1 MELRKINVKDIKAQ
15 WAYTAALPEDENGL
29 TNPYHGVSFEE
40 YRDRVLP
47 AVISYEH
54 PVNMPDWFVPETYY
68 YLWDQDR
75 LVGEFR
81 IRHFLTDALREGAGH
96 IGYSISKEYRGKGY
110 GTEGLRLTLEIAKE
124 TVPEEEIYLRVNKDN
139 IASQKVMIRNGAY
152 RAGEDEEH
160 YFMRVK
166 KDTAKHIL
174 LINDDYLGHVDH
186 LRHACRGILVRD
198 GMVLLNYEANN
209 SKYIIPG
216 GGVEENETYAECCK
230 REMLEETGMK
240 VRAKTEYLEI
250 EELFDVW
257 RHINHYF
264 VCELLE
270 DTGRQN
276 LTEAEKR
283 AGYVC
288 RWVPFAEALAL
299 FGKYE
304 DFHESNIADYGLYRR
319 EYTALKE
326 YEQVREAE
334 N

>member
-1 MELRKINVKDIKAQ
+1 MKTQ
-15 WAYTAALPEDENGL
+15 EN
-29 TNPYHGVSFEE
+29 
-40 YRDRVLP
+40 
-47 AVISYEH
+47 A
-54 PVNMPDWFVPETYY
+54 
-68 YLWDQDR
+68 
-75 LVGEFR
+75 
-81 IRHFLTDALREGAGH
+81 
-96 IGYSISKEYRGKGY
+96 
-110 GTEGLRLTLEIAKE
+110 
-124 TVPEEEIYLRVNKDN
+124 
-139 IASQKVMIRNGAY
+139 
-152 RAGEDEEH
+152 
-160 YFMRVK
+160 
-166 KDTAKHIL
+166 AKHIQ
-174 LINDDYLGHVDH
+174 LINDDYLGHVEH

-198 GMVLLNYEANN
+198 GKVLLNYESNN

-216 GGVEENETYAECCK
+216 GGVEENETYAECCE

-240 VRAKTEYLEI
+240 VRAITEYLEI

-288 RWVPFAEALAL
+288 RWVPFAEALDI

-304 DFHESNIADYGLYRR
+304 DFHASNIADYGLYRR

-326 YEQVREAE
+326 YEQVRGAE
-334 N
+334 S